1 MIIEQWII
9 IRKDTE
15 RKRMSNL
22 FLTNYTEQ
30 TFLERIREN
39 LRRCD
44 VFMFSVSFIKKAG
57 LVLLLKDI
65 EAALARG
72 AKGKIITSTYQNFT
86 DVESL
91 RSFFMLM
98 EKYDSFECHLDFESF
113 HDEGYMTIGYHSKG
127 YYFEFDDS
135 AELVVGS
142 SNITRY
148 ALLKNVEWDLVVR
161 DTKDNSVFDQMLC
174 EYQDKW
180 NNTFELDRD
189 IISQYVNKLNY
200 AIERWDMDYDT
211 ASENIKP
218 NYMQRKAM
226 KELNRYR
233 VMGMHRALIV
243 AAAGSGKTYLAA
255 FDARNFNPK
264 RLLYIVHEGSIM
276 QKSLETF
283 REVFGNT
290 VTYGIYNKDH
300 ADVDADFIFAGNI
313 KLSQSLELFH
323 ENEFDYIV
331 LDECHHAT
339 ADSYRKIINYFKPEF
354 LVGLTATPDRM
365 DNEDVYELFDTN
377 VPFELRLRDAI
388 INDLVVPFHYYG
400 IRDSLVDY
408 GLTKNQERKMISQ
421 LASVEHCG
429 FIKDKIEEHRS
440 SGKLK
445 ALAFCR
451 NITHARMMSEE
462 LGEYYHTAYL
472 TGKNSV
478 GERIRAYNDLQD
490 DEKELE
496 ILCTVDILNEGVDI
510 PGCNMVLFLRPTESS
525 TVFIQQLG
533 RGLRKY
539 KNKSFVTVLDFIGN
553 SYKRSVQ
560 IAFAMGSLADNVV
573 MEKRLMQSLV
583 KDNFSALGLGQYGVD
598 IHFDE
603 ESQQEI
609 IEYIDKENFNSLS
622 YLKQDYFNFKKY
634 VNSEFPPKHM
644 DFLNNDCA
652 PDLMRFLQVRIG
664 GRKTGCYYAFLQGIE
679 EKNLPLF
686 SDEQIAF
693 IKYCSSLLP
702 LVRPHEYVMIQVLLN
717 GALPMAEISNVLY
730 SKVPR
735 CTQDEIKHTIK
746 FMLKKSAVKEEVG
759 KIYLNTNLD
768 EQFREYTEDLLAYGM
783 TQYESN
789 YKNSEKFLLW
799 HNYRMDQVQLKLL
812 KDPDHNQKGTYFYGD
827 EAIVFASLKKDASVE
842 ERLAYKDKF
851 LTANVFQWECEN
863 NISDRDLRSLRLCKY
878 VHLFIRKVDEERGIR
893 LPFIYVGEG
902 KFSNERKQ
910 EKIDSTTGKDN
921 ITYLY
926 DIPMN
931 EELPEYLQ
939 YDFGVVM

>member
-1 MIIEQWII
+1 
-9 IRKDTE
+9 
-15 RKRMSNL
+15 MSNL

-161 DTKDNSVFDQMLC
+161 DTKDNSVFGQMLC

-300 ADVDADFIFAGNI
+300 ADVDEDFIFAGNI
-313 KLSQSLELFH
+313 KLSQSLELFN

-539 KNKSFVTVLDFIGN
+539 KNKNFVTVLDFIGN

-560 IAFAMGSLADNVV
+560 IAFAMGSLADNFV

-609 IEYIDKENFNSLS
+609 IEYIDQENFNSLS

-652 PDLMRFLQVRIG
+652 PDLMRFLQVKIG

-702 LVRPHEYVMIQVLLN
+702 LVRLHEYVMIQALLD

-735 CTQDEIKHTIK
+735 CTQDEIAHTIK
-746 FMLKKSAVKEEVG
+746 FMLKKGAVKEEVG
-759 KIYLNTNLD
+759 KISLNTNLD
-768 EQFREYTEDLLAYGM
+768 EQFKEYTEDLLAYGM

-789 YKNSEKFLLW
+789 YRNSEKFLLW

-878 VHLFIRKVDEERGIR
+878 VHLFIRKVDEEHGIR

-910 EKIDSTTGKDN
+910 EKIDSATGKDN

-926 DIPMN
+926 DIPMK

>member
-1 MIIEQWII
+1 
-9 IRKDTE
+9 
-15 RKRMSNL
+15 MSNL

-161 DTKDNSVFDQMLC
+161 DTKDNSVFGQMLC

-539 KNKSFVTVLDFIGN
+539 KNKNFVTVLDFIGN

-560 IAFAMGSLADNVV
+560 IAFAMGSLADNFV

-609 IEYIDKENFNSLS
+609 IEYIDQENFNSLS
-622 YLKQDYFNFKKY
+622 YLKQDFFNFKKY

-652 PDLMRFLQVRIG
+652 PDLMRFLQVKIG
-664 GRKTGCYYAFLQGIE
+664 GRKTGCYYAFLQGIGE
-679 EKNLPLF
+679 NNLPLF

-702 LVRPHEYVMIQVLLN
+702 LVRLHEYVMIQALLN
-717 GALPMAEISNVLY
+717 GALTIAEISNVLY
-730 SKVPR
+730 SNVPR
-735 CTQDEIKHTIK
+735 CTQDEIEHTIK
-746 FMLKKSAVKEEVG
+746 FMLKKGAVKEEVG
-759 KIYLNTNLD
+759 KISLNTNID
-768 EQFREYTEDLLAYGM
+768 EQFKEYTEDLLAYGM

-789 YKNSEKFLLW
+789 YRNSEKFLLW

-878 VHLFIRKVDEERGIR
+878 VHLFIRKVDEEHGIR

-926 DIPMN
+926 DIPMK